1 MLHVAVAAVVAA
13 VAAFAAA
20 AVNSYGASSYGLTF
34 IHFKGYINLGAIGLR
49 QLTRIK
55 SKSYFPIIK

>member
-34 IHFKGYINLGAIGLR
+34 NHFKGYINLGAIGLG
-49 QLTRIK
+49 
-55 SKSYFPIIK
+55 